1 DDLGLRGEGQL
12 RAGLVHGGG
21 DLHGG
26 AVGGLLRGQRDA
38 GDLLARRVGQGDR
51 LAVRVEA
58 PGATGDGGDDG
69 AARVGDDRRVVDALL
84 GAVRRQ
90 GRLLGGGGR
99 DGRIGVA
106 GAGGDAH
113 GGDRHQRGGGGLL
126 VIHTNSP
133 MRLIEYAHPITI
145 GSRA

>member
-1 DDLGLRGEGQL
+1 YDRADGRAGDHADDEAEQADQAADDGADGRAERGALQLVEEPLLGADVLHRDDLGLRGEGQL

-69 AARVGDDRRVVDALL
+69 AARVGDD
-84 GAVRRQ
+84 
-90 GRLLGGGGR
+90 
-99 DGRIGVA
+99 
-106 GAGGDAH
+106 
-113 GGDRHQRGGGGLL
+113 
-126 VIHTNSP
+126 
-133 MRLIEYAHPITI
+133 
-145 GSRA
+145 